1 MINKP
6 TSSLWLARP
15 VPRPEARL
23 RLFCFPHA
31 GGGVAVFRGW
41 AQALP
46 PEIEACY
53 VQLPGRDS
61 RLREQLHDRLLPL
74 ADVVAETLLPRLDK
88 PFAFFGHSMGALL
101 SFELARKLRRHHG
114 LNPVHLIVSGRRAA
128 HLPDPAPPI
137 HQLSE
142 AGFVAAIRRRYD
154 GLSDAV
160 LREPE
165 LMQIFLP
172 ILRADLAMVETY
184 VCQPEDPL
192 ACPIS
197 AFGGL
202 QDVNVSR
209 EVLDAW
215 RVQTRGAFTLEMF
228 PGNHFFLQS
237 DQALLLPVVSRELEQ
252 SLAQLA

>member
-6 TSSLWLARP
+6 ASSLWLARP
-15 VPRPEARL
+15 APRPEARL

-61 RLREQLHDRLLPL
+61 RLREQLYDRLLPL
-74 ADVVAETLLPRLDK
+74 ADATAEALLPHLDK

-101 SFELARKLRRHHG
+101 SFELARKLRKQHG
-114 LNPVHLIVSGRRAA
+114 LNPVHLLVSGRRAPQ
-128 HLPDPAPPI
+128 LPDPSPPI
-137 HQLSE
+137 HQLPE
-142 AGFVAAIRRRYD
+142 AGFVAAIRQRYD
-154 GLSDAV
+154 GLSTAF
-160 LREPE
+160 LQEPE

-192 ACPIS
+192 ACPTS

-209 EVLDAW
+209 EVLEAW
-215 RVQTRGAFTLEMF
+215 RAQTRGSFTLEMF
-228 PGNHFFLQS
+228 PGNHFYLQS